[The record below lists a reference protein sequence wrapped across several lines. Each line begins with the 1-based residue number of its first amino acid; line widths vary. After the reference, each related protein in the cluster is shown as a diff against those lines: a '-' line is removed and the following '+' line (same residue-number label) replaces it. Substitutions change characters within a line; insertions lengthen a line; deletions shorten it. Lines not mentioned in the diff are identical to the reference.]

1 MLNAKEIY
9 YATQLDNNWA
19 AFQQRILDLP
29 SQEQIDVKFAFLVAR
44 AAHRGQYRKSGEPY
58 IFHPLAVASI
68 LLDAGVRNY
77 RMLVGG
83 LFHDVP
89 EETTYLEDAFGPS
102 SATGSRDW
110 DRIEG
115 SFDRETAAMVNDLT
129 PPHKWVFGDRADEEY
144 YNAMRHSS
152 PEAILIKMADRLHN
166 LRTLDAMPP
175 EKQTAKVKETTDIY
189 YPIFRRALE
198 TYPQEGGL
206 LFGWIKDAVS
216 ERT

>member
-1 MLNAKEIY
+1 MPNTKETDYAAQLNN
-9 YATQLDNNWA
+9 TWM

-29 SQEQIDVKFAFLVAR
+29 SQEQIDVKFAFYVAR
-44 AAHRGQYRKSGEPY
+44 AAHGGQYRKSGEPY

-77 RMLVGG
+77 RMLVGA

-89 EETTYLEDAFGPS
+89 EETTYFEDAFGPS

-115 SFDRETAAMVNDLT
+115 AFDRETAAMVNDLT
-129 PPHKWVFGDRADEEY
+129 PPHKWVFGDRTDEEY

-189 YPIFRRALE
+189 YPIFQKVVDI
-198 TYPQEGGL
+198 YPRESGL
-206 LFGWIKDAVS
+206 LFSWIKDAVS